1 MSTIVLF
8 VEGLNRSAAFY
19 AALLGGELQDQSATF
34 VRVHG
39 DANEVLIH
47 QIRGATPDPAYPTR
61 EDAAMKPVYFV
72 ASIDEARRAVANL
85 GGRVYDPS
93 TVATYGNVN
102 YCDAVDPE
110 GNVIQLA
117 ERLRW

>member
-1 MSTIVLF
+1 MSTTVLF
-8 VEGLNRSAAFY
+8 ADDLTRSANFY
-19 AALLGGELQDQSATF
+19 AALLSADLYDQSETF
-34 VRVHG
+34 VRLSS
-39 DANEVLIH
+39 DASEVMLHKIV
-47 QIRGATPDPAYPTR
+47 GSTSATSYAPR

-72 ASIDEARRAVANL
+72 ASIDASRNAVAAL
-85 GGRVYDPS
+85 GGRVYDAS

>member
-1 MSTIVLF
+1 MSTTVLF
-8 VEGLNRSAAFY
+8 VEDLARSANFY
-19 AALLGGELQDQSATF
+19 AALLSADLLEQSDTF
-34 VRVHG
+34 VRVAS
-39 DANEVLIH
+39 DSSEVLLH
-47 QIRGATPDPAYPTR
+47 QIPGATPDVTYAPR

-72 ASIDEARRAVANL
+72 AAIDAARSAVAQL
-85 GGRVYDPS
+85 GGRVFDAS

-110 GNVIQLA
+110 GNIIQLA

>member
-1 MSTIVLF
+1 MSTTVLF
-8 VEGLNRSAAFY
+8 VEGLTQSANFY
-19 AALLGGELQDQSATF
+19 AALLGGELLDQSPTF
-34 VRVHG
+34 VRVAS
-39 DANEVLIH
+39 DSSEVLIH
-47 QIRGATPDPAYPTR
+47 QIPGATPEASYQTR
-61 EDAAMKPVYFV
+61 EGAAMKPVYFV
-72 ASIDEARRAVANL
+72 ASINSARTSVANL
-85 GGRVYDPS
+85 GGRVYDAS

>member
-1 MSTIVLF
+1 MSTTVLF
-8 VEGLNRSAAFY
+8 VDDLTRSANFY
-19 AALLGGELQDQSATF
+19 AALLGGEPLDQSATF
-34 VRVHG
+34 VRVAS
-39 DANEVLIH
+39 DSSEVLIH
-47 QIRGATPDPAYPTR
+47 QIPGATPDASYPTR

-72 ASIDEARRAVANL
+72 ASIDAARSAVTNL
-85 GGRVYDPS
+85 GGRVYDAS

>member
-1 MSTIVLF
+1 MSTTVLF
-8 VEGLNRSAAFY
+8 VEGLTQSANFY
-19 AALLGGELQDQSATF
+19 AALLGGELLDQSPTF
-34 VRVHG
+34 VRVVS
-39 DANEVLIH
+39 DSSEVLIH
-47 QIRGATPDPAYPTR
+47 QIPGATPEASYQTR
-61 EDAAMKPVYFV
+61 EGAAMKPVYFV
-72 ASIDEARRAVANL
+72 ASINSARTSVANL
-85 GGRVYDPS
+85 GGRVYDAS

>member
-1 MSTIVLF
+1 MSTTVLF
-8 VEGLNRSAAFY
+8 AADLRRSENFY
-19 AALLGGELQDQSATF
+19 AALLGGELLDQSATF
-34 VRVHG
+34 ARVTS
-39 DANEVLIH
+39 DSSEVLIH
-47 QIRGATPDPAYPTR
+47 QIPGATADEHYSPR

-72 ASIDEARRAVANL
+72 TSIDAARSAVANL
-85 GGRVYDPS
+85 GGRVYDAS

-110 GNVIQLA
+110 GNIIQLA

>member
-1 MSTIVLF
+1 MF
-8 VEGLNRSAAFY
+8 VDDLMRSANFY
-19 AALLGGELQDQSATF
+19 AALLGGEIHDRSEAF
-34 VRVHG
+34 VRVSS
-39 DANEVLIH
+39 DLSEVLLH
-47 QIRGATPDPAYPTR
+47 QIPGATPAVSYPLR

-72 ASIDEARRAVANL
+72 ASIDSSRKAVVEL
-85 GGRVYDPS
+85 GGRVYDAS
-93 TVATYGNVN
+93 TVATYGNVH

>member
-1 MSTIVLF
+1 
-8 VEGLNRSAAFY
+8 
-19 AALLGGELQDQSATF
+19 
-34 VRVHG
+34 
-39 DANEVLIH
+39 
-47 QIRGATPDPAYPTR
+47 
-61 EDAAMKPVYFV
+61 MKPVYVV
-72 ASIDEARRAVANL
+72 ASIDAARSTVAAL
-85 GGRVYDPS
+85 GGRVYDAS

>member
-1 MSTIVLF
+1 MSTTALF
-8 VEGLNRSAAFY
+8 VEGLARSANFY
-19 AALLGGELQDQSATF
+19 AALLGG
-34 VRVHG
+34 
-39 DANEVLIH
+39 
-47 QIRGATPDPAYPTR
+47 
-61 EDAAMKPVYFV
+61 
-72 ASIDEARRAVANL
+72 
-85 GGRVYDPS
+85 RVYDAS

>member
-1 MSTIVLF
+1 MSTTVLF
-8 VEGLNRSAAFY
+8 VDGLTQSANFY
-19 AALLGGELQDQSATF
+19 AALLGGELLDQSPTF
-34 VRVHG
+34 VRVAS
-39 DANEVLIH
+39 DSSEVLIH
-47 QIRGATPDPAYPTR
+47 QIPGATPEASYQTR
-61 EDAAMKPVYFV
+61 EGAAMKPVYFV
-72 ASIDEARRAVANL
+72 ASINSARTSVANL
-85 GGRVYDPS
+85 GGRVYDAS

>member
-1 MSTIVLF
+1 MSTTVLF
-8 VEGLNRSAAFY
+8 VEGLTRSANFY
-19 AALLGGELQDQSATF
+19 AALLGGELSDLSVTF
-34 VRVHG
+34 VRVST
-39 DANEVLIH
+39 DANEVLLH
-47 QIRGATPDPAYPTR
+47 QIPGATPDATYAPR

-72 ASIDEARRAVANL
+72 AAIDTARSAVVAL
-85 GGRVYDPS
+85 GGRVYDAG

-110 GNVIQLA
+110 GNIIQLA

>member
-1 MSTIVLF
+1 MSTTVLF
-8 VEGLNRSAAFY
+8 VDGLAQSANFY
-19 AALLGGELQDQSATF
+19 AALLGGELLDQSPTF
-34 VRVHG
+34 VRVAS
-39 DANEVLIH
+39 DSSEVLIH
-47 QIRGATPDPAYPTR
+47 QIPGATPETSYQTR
-61 EDAAMKPVYFV
+61 EGAAMKPVYFV
-72 ASIDEARRAVANL
+72 ASINSARTSVANL
-85 GGRVYDPS
+85 GGRVYDAS

>member
-1 MSTIVLF
+1 MSTTVLF
-8 VEGLNRSAAFY
+8 VEGLTRSANFY
-19 AALLGGELQDQSATF
+19 AALLGGELRDQSETF
-34 VRVHG
+34 VGVYG

-47 QIRGATPDPAYPTR
+47 QIPGATPDEHYSAR
-61 EDAAMKPVYFV
+61 EDAAVKPVYLV
-72 ASIDEARRAVANL
+72 ASIEAARSAVAAL
-85 GGRVYDPS
+85 GGRVYDAS

>member
-1 MSTIVLF
+1 MSTTVLF
-8 VEGLNRSAAFY
+8 VEDLARGANFY
-19 AALLGGELQDQSATF
+19 AALLGGELLDQSETF
-34 VRVHG
+34 VRVTSESS
-39 DANEVLIH
+39 EVLLHKIP
-47 QIRGATPDPAYPTR
+47 GSTPDIAYAPR

-72 ASIDEARRAVANL
+72 ASIDAARTSVVNL
-85 GGRVYDPS
+85 GGRVYDAS

>member
-1 MSTIVLF
+1 MSTTVLF
-8 VEGLNRSAAFY
+8 VENISRSANFY
-19 AALLGGELQDQSATF
+19 AALLGGELLDHSATF
-34 VRVHG
+34 VRVAS
-39 DANEVLIH
+39 DSSEVLIH
-47 QIRGATPDPAYPTR
+47 QIPGATPDASYPTR

-72 ASIDEARRAVANL
+72 VSIDAARTSVINL
-85 GGRVYDPS
+85 GGHVYEAS

>member
-1 MSTIVLF
+1 MSTTVLF
-8 VEGLNRSAAFY
+8 VEGLTRSANFY
-19 AALLGGELQDQSATF
+19 AALLGGELSDQSATF
-34 VRVHG
+34 VRVAS
-39 DANEVLIH
+39 DSSEVLIH
-47 QIRGATPDPAYPTR
+47 KIPGTVPDETYAPR
-61 EDAAMKPVYFV
+61 EEVAMKPVYFV
-72 ASIDEARRAVANL
+72 ASIDAARTAVANL
-85 GGRVYDPS
+85 GGCVYDAS

>member
-1 MSTIVLF
+1 MSTTVLF
-8 VEGLNRSAAFY
+8 AEDLTRSANFY
-19 AALLGGELQDQSATF
+19 AALLSADLFEQSDTF
-34 VRVHG
+34 VRVAS
-39 DANEVLIH
+39 DSSEVLIH
-47 QIRGATPDPAYPTR
+47 KIPGTVPDETYAPR
-61 EDAAMKPVYFV
+61 EEVAMKPVYFV
-72 ASIDEARRAVANL
+72 ASIDAARTAVANL
-85 GGRVYDPS
+85 GGRVYDAS

>member
-1 MSTIVLF
+1 MSTTVLF
-8 VEGLNRSAAFY
+8 VDDLTRSSTFY
-19 AALLGGELQDQSATF
+19 AALLSAEAYDQSESF
-34 VRVHG
+34 VRVSS
-39 DANEVLIH
+39 DANEVLLHKIPDSTSA
-47 QIRGATPDPAYPTR
+47 ATYAPR
-61 EDAAMKPVYFV
+61 KDAAMKPVYFV
-72 ASIDEARRAVANL
+72 AAIDAARSAVVNL
-85 GGRVYDPS
+85 GGRVYDAS

>member
-1 MSTIVLF
+1 
-8 VEGLNRSAAFY
+8 
-19 AALLGGELQDQSATF
+19 
-34 VRVHG
+34 
-39 DANEVLIH
+39 
-47 QIRGATPDPAYPTR
+47 
-61 EDAAMKPVYFV
+61 V
-72 ASIDEARRAVANL
+72 ASIDAARSAVASL
-85 GGRVYDPS
+85 GGRVYDAS

>member
-1 MSTIVLF
+1 MSTTVLF
-8 VEGLNRSAAFY
+8 AEDLTRCANFY
-19 AALLGGELQDQSATF
+19 AALLGGELLDQSATF
-34 VRVHG
+34 VRVTS
-39 DANEVLIH
+39 DSSEVLIH
-47 QIRGATPDPAYPTR
+47 QIPGVTPDVSYAPR
-61 EDAAMKPVYFV
+61 DDAAMKPVYFV
-72 ASIDEARRAVANL
+72 ASIDMARSAVANL
-85 GGRVYDPS
+85 GGRVYDAI

>member
-1 MSTIVLF
+1 MSTTVLF
-8 VEGLNRSAAFY
+8 VEGLTQTANFY
-19 AALLGGELQDQSATF
+19 AALLGGELLDQSPTF
-34 VRVHG
+34 VRVAS
-39 DANEVLIH
+39 DSSEVLIH
-47 QIRGATPDPAYPTR
+47 QIPGAAPEASYQTR
-61 EDAAMKPVYFV
+61 EGAAMKPVYFV
-72 ASIDEARRAVANL
+72 ASINSARTAVANL
-85 GGRVYDPS
+85 GGRVYDAS

>member
-1 MSTIVLF
+1 L
-8 VEGLNRSAAFY
+8 
-19 AALLGGELQDQSATF
+19 
-34 VRVHG
+34 
-39 DANEVLIH
+39 
-47 QIRGATPDPAYPTR
+47 
-61 EDAAMKPVYFV
+61 
-72 ASIDEARRAVANL
+72 L
-85 GGRVYDPS
+85 GGRVYDAS

>member
-1 MSTIVLF
+1 MSSIVLF
-8 VEGLNRSAAFY
+8 VEGLTRSANFY
-19 AALLGGELQDQSATF
+19 AALLGGELRDQSETF
-34 VRVHG
+34 VRVYG
-39 DANEVLIH
+39 EANEVLLH
-47 QIRGATPDPAYPTR
+47 QIPGATPDESYPTR
-61 EDAAMKPVYFV
+61 EDAAMKPVYVV
-72 ASIDEARRAVANL
+72 ASIDAARSAVAAL
-85 GGRVYDPS
+85 GGRVYDAS